1 MEFFSKPNKAKLK
14 IIMTSDLSKQPNI
27 GKDTESKLILVDIS
41 SFAEIKAA
49 GTEHAFL
56 RLQTL
61 DPEACIQLL

>member
-1 MEFFSKPNKAKLK
+1 
-14 IIMTSDLSKQPNI
+14 MTSDLSKQPNI